1 MRKIR
6 SKEDIE
12 KWQRIKQTIIGVV
25 LIFVMLSSIIGFG
38 FFSSGGE
45 ENNGNGQIIE
55 YNGYEFSVNE
65 NRLWEI
71 QIEDQTFLTNFH
83 PSETEDIVVDFNL
96 GISYIRGSP
105 LYYVNGN
112 EYAVNVILY
121 NLGRYATRNPQ
132 EICLDGEECD
142 GDLITKDCLSNVVVF
157 KEPIND
163 SSETI
168 KIYKEEN
175 CIFIEA
181 TSAQQVR
188 AADRLVFKLLGI
200 QE

>member
-6 SKEDIE
+6 SKEDVA
-12 KWQRIKQTIIGVV
+12 KGQRIKQTIIGVI

-38 FFSSGGE
+38 FFSGGGDD
-45 ENNGNGQIIE
+45 NGNEQTLE
-55 YNGYEFSVNE
+55 YNGYEFSVGE
-65 NRLWEI
+65 NRLWEV
-71 QIEDQTFLTNFH
+71 QIEDQTFLTNYH

-96 GISYIRGSP
+96 GLDYIRGSP
-105 LYYVNGN
+105 LYYVRGN
-112 EYAVNVILY
+112 EHAINVILY
-121 NLGRYATRNPQ
+121 NLGRYSTRNPQ
-132 EICLDGEECD
+132 EVCLTGEECG
-142 GDLITKDCLSNVVVF
+142 GDLINKDCSSNVVVF

-175 CIFIEA
+175 CVFIKA
-181 TSAQQVR
+181 TSSEQVR
-188 AADRLVFKLLGI
+188 SADRLVFKILGI